1 MDERGNVYA
10 LRGIPPYFILDSP
23 HRSRISIS
31 RAYRRISSQGKQR
44 IARSRIPRNPVRR
57 EFRPTRRSVGEREGG
72 EGGGRDET
80 SRTTLLALQHSRSF
94 RELDDHHPPRGL
106 PSGFTSP
113 SYRMHSA
120 LHTGPNDPD
129 CFRISFACPY
139 DAPALIFIPRVNARG
154 HAGSLIKPERRA

>member
-72 EGGGRDET
+72 EGGGET
-80 SRTTLLALQHSRSF
+80 RRAARRCSSFSIPAASESSMIIIRLAGFQAASHLHRIACTAHYTPALTIPIASGFLSRALTTHRPLSSF
-94 RELDDHHPPRGL
+94 R
-106 PSGFTSP
+106 
-113 SYRMHSA
+113 A
-120 LHTGPNDPD
+120 
-129 CFRISFACPY
+129 
-139 DAPALIFIPRVNARG
+139 
-154 HAGSLIKPERRA
+154 